1 MTAQQRLDKL
11 NNNIQE
17 IEKATTGKVVY
28 YAWQGGIYKSHIT
41 GITYNAERG
50 IIYYDLADG
59 GTYNDITMAVYDT
72 LEEAAKAL
80 WGIE

>member
-11 NNNIQE
+11 NSNIQE

-28 YAWQGGIYKSHIT
+28 YAWQGGIYKSRII
-41 GITYNAERG
+41 GINHNAERG
-50 IIYYDLADG
+50 IYYVLEDGG

-72 LEEAAKAL
+72 LEEVAKAI
-80 WGIE
+80 WGLE